1 MAGSG
6 TGFAS
11 QRYSAGSVLVTN
23 GSGCGTVRPKNI
35 RIPITG
41 INVIKSIFRRRSS
54 SEGGP
59 PRSPHPPRPSAWS
72 RSRSVLCLSSLLFS
86 ITEFL
91 TYIERLGGSLCCS
104 LVSRWE
110 PPSSVLLH
118 QYLIFLCTGAS
129 LYAPYSLPLISNK
142 FWMRGGRVG
151 SQWGRSGGAELE
163 GENKKVGGGE

>member
-23 GSGCGTVRPKNI
+23 GSGCRSVRPKNI
-35 RIPITG
+35 RIRIPNTG
-41 INVIKSIFRRRSS
+41 IIVIKSFFRRRSS

-59 PRSPHPPRPSAWS
+59 PRSPHPPRPTAWS
-72 RSRSVLCLSSLLFS
+72 RSRSVFCVYHLFLSG

-104 LVSRWE
+104 LVSCWE
-110 PPSSVLLH
+110 PPPSVRLRH
-118 QYLIFLCTGAS
+118 YLIFFVVC
-129 LYAPYSLPLISNK
+129 
-142 FWMRGGRVG
+142 
-151 SQWGRSGGAELE
+151 
-163 GENKKVGGGE
+163 